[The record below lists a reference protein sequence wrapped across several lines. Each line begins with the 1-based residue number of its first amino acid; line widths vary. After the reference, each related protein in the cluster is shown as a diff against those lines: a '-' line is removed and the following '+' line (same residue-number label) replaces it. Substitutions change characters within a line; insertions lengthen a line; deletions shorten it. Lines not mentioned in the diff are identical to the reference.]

1 MNLILKKKNHTSRG
15 IIGMEAAIVLIA
27 FVIVAAALAFVV
39 LNMGFATSQK
49 AKISITSA
57 LGEAGSISISGKV
70 IGAAPVAGGV
80 MNAVMIPLKL
90 TSGGNSVDLDT
101 TRATISYLGET
112 IEYDNIYNFA
122 GCTLT
127 ANIYADPTSAWVD
140 GAGGACIDLSPIT
153 AIPTQTNA
161 IIYWAVSNQFPPN
174 SILEPGE
181 HAILSVGWSQAPDE
195 RPTDLDKIKVELAV
209 SAGATLTVER
219 TIPNISSTIVDLG

>member
-1 MNLILKKKNHTSRG
+1 
-15 IIGMEAAIVLIA
+15 MEAAIILIA
-27 FVIVAAALAFVV
+27 FVIVSASLAYVV

-49 AKISITSA
+49 AKTSITSA

-70 IGAAPVAGGV
+70 IGSAPAAGGV

-90 TSGGNSVDLDT
+90 TSGGESVDLDT

-153 AIPTQTNA
+153 AVPTQTNA

-195 RPTDLDKIKVELAV
+195 RPTDLDKIKIELAV
-209 SAGATLTVER
+209 SGGATLTVER
-219 TIPNISSTIVDLG
+219 TIPNISSIVVDLG